1 MFLLFYKIDKISSQK
16 YKIIK
21 HNLILN
27 RYFDNIIKFYCA
39 QKKTHL
45 TFFNK
50 KVIIEKETSPNLKK
64 KMKELRYLDKYFIK
78 YKFSFSLGIL
88 ITIIAQ
94 IFSLFTPKL
103 ISSSLEAI
111 EKFDK
116 LSSVEKSST
125 MVIGQYREELIHNVL
140 LIIATTIIAG
150 FLTFLMR
157 QTLIVMSRH
166 IEFDL
171 KNEVFRQYENL
182 SQNFYKQN
190 RTGDLMNRIS
200 EDVSKVRMYVGPAV
214 MYTINTFIRFAIV
227 IAYMYNVSPRLTLY
241 TLLPLPIL
249 SYAIFKLSSE
259 INIRSTVF
267 QQYLS
272 KVSSFTQEI
281 FSGIRVI
288 KAYSLE
294 NQQQNNLISLAEESK
309 SKSLSLARV
318 QSLFG
323 PLMLALIGISNLV
336 VIYFGGML
344 YINGTIKSI
353 GTIAEF
359 ILYVNMLT
367 WPVASLGWVSSMVQ
381 EAEASQKRLNE
392 FLKIVPDIQ
401 NNNPSSS
408 TVDGTISFENVSYTY
423 EDTNIEALKNISFT
437 VKKGETLAILGK
449 TGSGKSTLLSL
460 ISRMYDVTEGQ
471 VKIDGKEISQLNL
484 FDLRNSIG
492 IVPQDAF
499 LFSDSI
505 KNNIKFG
512 KENAT
517 DDEVIAA
524 AKSAVVHDNIEGFNK
539 GYDTILGERG
549 ITLSGGQKQ
558 RVSIARAIIK
568 KPEILLFDDCLS
580 AVDTETEEAILN
592 NLFEI
597 CKDKTTI
604 IVSHRVS
611 SAKNADKI
619 IILENGKIIQQGF
632 HNQLINE
639 NGYYSALYLKQLSE
653 KELL

>member
-1 MFLLFYKIDKISSQK
+1 
-16 YKIIK
+16 
-21 HNLILN
+21 
-27 RYFDNIIKFYCA
+27 
-39 QKKTHL
+39 
-45 TFFNK
+45 
-50 KVIIEKETSPNLKK
+50 
-64 KMKELRYLDKYFIK
+64 MKELQYLNKYFLK
-78 YKFSFSLGIL
+78 YKYSFLIGIVT
-88 ITIIAQ
+88 TIIAQ

-103 ISSSLEAI
+103 ISKSFKAI
-111 EKFDK
+111 EDFAKQADSNPAIIQK
-116 LSSVEKSST
+116 
-125 MVIGQYREELIHNVL
+125 ELIHNIL

-200 EDVSKVRMYVGPAV
+200 EDVGKVRMYVGPAV
-214 MYTINTFIRFAIV
+214 MYTINTFIRFTIV
-227 IAYMYNVSPRLTLY
+227 IIYMYNVSPRLTLY
-241 TLLPLPIL
+241 ALLPLPIL

-259 INIRSTVF
+259 INTRSTVF

-272 KVSSFTQEI
+272 KISSFTQEV

-294 NQQQNNLISLAEESK
+294 QQYQNNLVDLSEESK
-309 SKSLSLARV
+309 TKSLHLAKV

-323 PLMLALIGISNLV
+323 PLMLALIGVSNLV
-336 VIYFGGML
+336 VIYFGGMM
-344 YINGTIKSI
+344 YINGTINSI

-359 ILYVNMLT
+359 ILYINMLT

-381 EAEASQKRLNE
+381 EAEASQKRINE
-392 FLKIVPDIQ
+392 FLKIQPDIQ
-401 NNNPSSS
+401 NNNADK
-408 TVDGTISFENVSYTY
+408 TDIKGAIELKNVSFEYDDTHITALSNVS
-423 EDTNIEALKNISFT
+423 FT
-437 VKKGETLAILGK
+437 INKGETLAILGK
-449 TGSGKSTLLSL
+449 TGAGKSSIISL
-460 ISRMYDVTEGQ
+460 ISRLYDVSNGEIL
-471 VKIDGKEISQLNL
+471 IDGKNIKNVNL
-484 FDLRNSIG
+484 FDLRNSIS

-505 KNNIKFG
+505 RNNIKFG

-517 DDEVIAA
+517 DNEVTNA
-524 AKSAVVHDNIEGFNK
+524 AKQAVVHDNILQFNK
-539 GYDTILGERG
+539 EYDTVLGERG
-549 ITLSGGQKQ
+549 ITISGGQKQ
-558 RVSIARAIIK
+558 RISIARALIK
-568 KPEILLFDDCLS
+568 DAPILLLDDCLS
-580 AVDTETEEAILN
+580 AVDTETEETILN
-592 NLFEI
+592 NLLSY

-619 IILENGKIIQQGF
+619 IIIDGGKIIQQGS

-639 NGYYSALYLKQLSE
+639 KGYYSELYSKQLSE
-653 KELL
+653 KELS

>member
-1 MFLLFYKIDKISSQK
+1 
-16 YKIIK
+16 
-21 HNLILN
+21 
-27 RYFDNIIKFYCA
+27 
-39 QKKTHL
+39 
-45 TFFNK
+45 
-50 KVIIEKETSPNLKK
+50 
-64 KMKELRYLDKYFIK
+64 MKELSYLNKYFVK
-78 YKFSFSLGIL
+78 YKYSFSLGIVF
-88 ITIIAQ
+88 TIIAQ
-94 IFSLFTPKL
+94 IFMLFTPKL
-103 ISSSLEAI
+103 ISQSFKVIETFSKDKSVSSA
-111 EKFDK
+111 
-116 LSSVEKSST
+116 
-125 MVIGQYREELIHNVL
+125 VIKDELISNIL

-171 KNEVFRQYENL
+171 KNEVFKQYENL

-214 MYTINTFIRFAIV
+214 MYSINTIIRFTIV
-227 IAYMYNVSPRLTLY
+227 IVYMYNVSPRLTLY
-241 TLLPLPIL
+241 TLLPLPLL
-249 SYAIFKLSSE
+249 SYGIFKLSSE
-259 INIRSTVF
+259 INKRSTIF

-281 FSGIRVI
+281 FSGVRVI

-294 NQQQNNLISLAEESK
+294 EQHQNNMENLALESK
-309 SKSLSLARV
+309 NKSLNLAKV

-323 PLMLALIGISNLV
+323 PLMIALIGISNLV
-336 VIYFGGML
+336 VIYFGGIM
-344 YINGTIKSI
+344 YIDGTIKSI

-392 FLKIVPDIQ
+392 FLKIEPEIK
-401 NNNPSSS
+401 NKNTNKSEIEGS
-408 TVDGTISFENVSYTY
+408 IAFENVSFTY
-423 EDTNIEALKNISFT
+423 NDTKIEALKDISFT
-437 VKKGETLAILGK
+437 IKKGETIAILGK
-449 TGSGKSTLLSL
+449 TGSGKSSLLSL
-460 ISRMYDVTEGQ
+460 ISRLYDTTSGSIKVDQ
-471 VKIDGKEISQLNL
+471 KEIGSLNL

-517 DDEVIAA
+517 DEEVKAA
-524 AKSAVVHDNIEGFNK
+524 AKSAVVHKNIMGFNK
-539 GYDTILGERG
+539 QYDTVLGERG

-568 KPEILLFDDCLS
+568 NPPILLFDDCLS

-597 CKDKTTI
+597 CKDKTTL

-611 SAKNADKI
+611 SAKNADTI
-619 IILENGKIIQQGF
+619 LILEDGKIIQQGS
-632 HNQLINE
+632 HNQLINQE
-639 NGYYSALYLKQLSE
+639 GYYKSLYIKQLSE

>member
-1 MFLLFYKIDKISSQK
+1 
-16 YKIIK
+16 
-21 HNLILN
+21 
-27 RYFDNIIKFYCA
+27 
-39 QKKTHL
+39 
-45 TFFNK
+45 
-50 KVIIEKETSPNLKK
+50 
-64 KMKELRYLDKYFIK
+64 MKELSYLNKYFIK
-78 YKFSFSLGIL
+78 YKYSFSFGIL

-94 IFSLFTPKL
+94 IFFLFTPKL
-103 ISSSLEAI
+103 VSHSFNVI
-111 EKFDK
+111 EQFLK
-116 LSSVEKSST
+116 LSDADQKSS
-125 MVIGQYREELIHNVL
+125 IIINYYKQDLIHNVL
-140 LIIATTIIAG
+140 LIIGSAIVAG

-171 KNEVFRQYENL
+171 KNEVFKQYENL

-227 IAYMYNVSPRLTLY
+227 ILYMYNVSPLLTLY
-241 TLLPLPIL
+241 TILPLPIL
-249 SYAIFKLSSE
+249 SYCIFKLSSE
-259 INIRSTVF
+259 INKRSTTF

-272 KVSSFTQEI
+272 KVSSFSQEI

-294 NQQQNNLISLAEESK
+294 NQHQNNMVALADESK
-309 SKSLSLARV
+309 KKSLDLAKV

-323 PLMLALIGISNLV
+323 PLMIALIGISNLV
-336 VIYFGGML
+336 VIYFGGVM
-344 YINGTIKSI
+344 YINGTIKNI

-392 FLKIVPDIQ
+392 FLKIEPEIKNNNENPSDIQ
-401 NNNPSSS
+401 GS
-408 TVDGTISFENVSYTY
+408 ISFENVSYTY
-423 EDTNIEALKNISFT
+423 EDTNIEALKNVTFT

-449 TGSGKSTLLSL
+449 TGSGKSTILSL
-460 ISRMYDVTEGQ
+460 ISRLYDVTEGRII
-471 VKIDGKEISQLNL
+471 IDGNEISTLNL
-484 FDLRNSIG
+484 NDLRNNIG

-499 LFSDSI
+499 LFSDTI

-512 KENAT
+512 NQNAS
-517 DDEVIAA
+517 DEEVMEA
-524 AKSAVVHDNIEGFNK
+524 AKNAVVHDNIIAFNK
-539 GYDTILGERG
+539 QYDTILGERG

-568 KPEILLFDDCLS
+568 NPAILLFDDCLS
-580 AVDTETEEAILN
+580 AVDTETEETILN

-619 IILENGKIIQQGF
+619 IILEDGKIIQQGS
-632 HNQLINE
+632 HNQLINQE
-639 NGYYSALYLKQLSE
+639 GYYASLYLKQLSE

>member
-1 MFLLFYKIDKISSQK
+1 
-16 YKIIK
+16 
-21 HNLILN
+21 
-27 RYFDNIIKFYCA
+27 
-39 QKKTHL
+39 
-45 TFFNK
+45 
-50 KVIIEKETSPNLKK
+50 
-64 KMKELRYLDKYFIK
+64 MKELQYLNKYFVK
-78 YKFSFSLGIL
+78 YKYSFLIGI
-88 ITIIAQ
+88 ITTIVAQ

-103 ISSSLEAI
+103 ISKSFKAI
-111 EKFDK
+111 EEF
-116 LSSVEKSST
+116 S
-125 MVIGQYREELIHNVL
+125 REANANPAIIQKELIHNIL

-200 EDVSKVRMYVGPAV
+200 EDVGKVRMYVGPAV
-214 MYTINTFIRFAIV
+214 MYTINTFIRFTIV
-227 IAYMYNVSPRLTLY
+227 IVYMYNVSPRLTLY
-241 TLLPLPIL
+241 ALLPLPFL

-272 KVSSFTQEI
+272 KVSSFTQEV

-294 NQQQNNLISLAEESK
+294 NQYQNNLINLSEESK
-309 SKSLSLARV
+309 TKSLHLAKV

-323 PLMLALIGISNLV
+323 PLMLALIGVSNLV
-336 VIYFGGML
+336 VIYFGGMM
-344 YINGTIKSI
+344 YINGSIESI

-359 ILYVNMLT
+359 ILYINMLT

-381 EAEASQKRLNE
+381 EAEASQKRINE
-392 FLKIVPDIQ
+392 FLKIQPDIQ
-401 NNNPSSS
+401 NSHPEKSIINGS
-408 TVDGTISFENVSYTY
+408 IEFKNVSFVYD
-423 EDTNIEALKNISFT
+423 DTNIKALDNVSFSI
-437 VKKGETLAILGK
+437 KKGQTLAILGK
-449 TGSGKSTLLSL
+449 TGAGKSSVLSL
-460 ISRMYDVTEGQ
+460 ISRLYDVTNGAIL
-471 VKIDGKEISQLNL
+471 IDGISIKNTNL
-484 FDLRNSIG
+484 YDLRNSIG

-517 DDEVIAA
+517 NSEVEEA
-524 AKSAVVHDNIEGFNK
+524 AKKAVVHDNIVQFNK
-539 GYDTILGERG
+539 EYETVLGERG
-549 ITLSGGQKQ
+549 ITISGGQKQ

-568 KPEILLFDDCLS
+568 EAPILLLDDCLS

-592 NLFEI
+592 NLLSY

-604 IVSHRVS
+604 LVSHRVS
-611 SAKNADKI
+611 SAKNAD
-619 IILENGKIIQQGF
+619 IILIIEQGKIIQQGS

-639 NGYYSALYLKQLSE
+639 KGYYSELYLKQLSE
-653 KELL
+653 KELS

>member
-1 MFLLFYKIDKISSQK
+1 
-16 YKIIK
+16 
-21 HNLILN
+21 
-27 RYFDNIIKFYCA
+27 
-39 QKKTHL
+39 
-45 TFFNK
+45 
-50 KVIIEKETSPNLKK
+50 
-64 KMKELRYLDKYFIK
+64 MKELRYLDKYFIK

-294 NQQQNNLISLAEESK
+294 NQQQNNLISFAEESK

-460 ISRMYDVTEGQ
+460 ISRMYDATEGQ

>member
-1 MFLLFYKIDKISSQK
+1 
-16 YKIIK
+16 
-21 HNLILN
+21 
-27 RYFDNIIKFYCA
+27 
-39 QKKTHL
+39 
-45 TFFNK
+45 
-50 KVIIEKETSPNLKK
+50 
-64 KMKELRYLDKYFIK
+64 MKELSYLNKYFIK
-78 YKFSFSLGIL
+78 YKYSFSLGIL

-103 ISSSLEAI
+103 ISKSLNAI

-116 LSSVEKSST
+116 LPETDQTSQ
-125 MVIGQYREELIHNVL
+125 VIIDSYRDGLIHNVL
-140 LIIATTIIAG
+140 LIIATTIVAG

-227 IAYMYNVSPRLTLY
+227 IIYMYNVSPLLTLY
-241 TLLPLPIL
+241 TILPLPIL
-249 SYAIFKLSSE
+249 SYCIFKLSSE
-259 INIRSTVF
+259 INKRSTTF

-272 KVSSFTQEI
+272 KVSSFSQEI

-288 KAYSLE
+288 KANSLE
-294 NQQQNNLISLAEESK
+294 NQHQNNMVALADESK
-309 SKSLSLARV
+309 KKSLDLAKV

-323 PLMLALIGISNLV
+323 PLMIALIGISNLV
-336 VIYFGGML
+336 VIYFGGVM
-344 YINGTIKSI
+344 YINGTIPNI

-392 FLKIVPDIQ
+392 FLKLEPEIKNNNENSSDIQ
-401 NNNPSSS
+401 GS
-408 TVDGTISFENVSYTY
+408 IAFENVSYTY
-423 EDTNIEALKNISFT
+423 QDTNIEALKNVTFK

-449 TGSGKSTLLSL
+449 TGSGKSTILSL
-460 ISRMYDVTEGQ
+460 ISRLYDVTEG
-471 VKIDGKEISQLNL
+471 KITIDNNEISTLNL
-484 FDLRNSIG
+484 NDLRNNIG

-499 LFSDSI
+499 LFSDTI

-512 KENAT
+512 NQNAT
-517 DDEVIAA
+517 DQEVIEA
-524 AKSAVVHDNIEGFNK
+524 AKNAVVHDNIAAFNK
-539 GYDTILGERG
+539 QYDTILGERG

-568 KPEILLFDDCLS
+568 NPAILLFDDCLS
-580 AVDTETEEAILN
+580 AVDTETEETILN

-597 CKDKTTI
+597 YKDKTTI

-611 SAKNADKI
+611 SAKNADNI
-619 IILENGKIIQQGF
+619 IILEDGRIIQQGS
-632 HNQLINE
+632 HNQLINQE
-639 NGYYSALYLKQLSE
+639 GYYASLYLKQLSE